1 MLDFI
6 KTNRTMIT
14 MGGSMIAG
22 IIVAICNVFKV
33 QLDASQKAAIDTIGT
48 ALCVGL
54 ICLENYIQNKE
65 HKKNENKLK
74 DGEQK

>member
-33 QLDASQKAAIDTIGT
+33 QLDASQKAAIDTI
-48 ALCVGL
+48 
-54 ICLENYIQNKE
+54 
-65 HKKNENKLK
+65 
-74 DGEQK
+74 